1 MPAAAP
7 IFRKFGKVSGTL
19 QQLGRFGQRGT
30 ELQYEFVK
38 LEQEDGSVATVERV
52 AMPAELN
59 GLLEIGA
66 PIDLFFAR
74 RGVWNFCYGVRIG
87 EKSAQSYRGY
97 RLYFIFNRLM
107 MYVNLMFGAY
117 LLLTPGLLWAGL
129 GLVVFGLLFGFM
141 GPASP
146 RRMQAIFA
154 ANHVAGSR
162 ESPEDG
168 KAPGG

>member
-1 MPAAAP
+1 MPASAP
-7 IFRKFGKVSGTL
+7 LFRKFGKISGKL

-30 ELQYEFVK
+30 ELQYEFLK
-38 LEQEDGSVATVERV
+38 LEHEDGSVASVERV

-66 PIDLFFAR
+66 PIDLFLAR
-74 RGVWNFCYGVRIG
+74 RGMWNFCYAVRMG
-87 EKSAQSYRGY
+87 ERSAQSYRGY

-107 MYVNLMFGAY
+107 MYVNLMFGIY
-117 LLLTPGLLWAGL
+117 LLMTTGLLWAGI
-129 GLVVFGLLFGFM
+129 GLLVFGLLFGYM

-154 ANHVAGSR
+154 ANQSARSG
-162 ESPEDG
+162 ESPVED

>member
-7 IFRKFGKVSGTL
+7 LSRKFGKLSGEL
-19 QQLGRFGQRGT
+19 LELGRFGQRGT
-30 ELQYEFVK
+30 ELQYAFIKVAY
-38 LEQEDGSVATVERV
+38 EDGSVTTVERV

-66 PIDLFFAR
+66 SIDLFFAR

-97 RLYFIFNRLM
+97 RLYFLFNRLM

-117 LLLTPGLLWAGL
+117 LLMTPGLLWAGL
-129 GLVVFGLLFGFM
+129 GLLVFGLLFGFM

-146 RRMQAIFA
+146 RRMHAFFA
-154 ANHVAGSR
+154 ANREAKAGRNR
-162 ESPEDG
+162 EQNQ
-168 KAPGG
+168 APGG